1 MARGKYILI
10 RVSEDE
16 HAAIAAKAQEA
27 DMSISGLMRDHLGKL
42 WVRHRTDEAR
52 RHQMLNRINANL
64 NMIARWVNTHKSA
77 ADAMPVCRR
86 LAHVEGQI
94 ARLIE
99 RLDRG

>member
-1 MARGKYILI
+1 MARGKYLMI

-16 HAAIAAKAQEA
+16 HAAILAKAQEA
-27 DMSISGLMRDHLGKL
+27 DMSISSLMRDHLGKL
-42 WVRHRTDEAR
+42 WVRHRSDEAK

-64 NMIARWVNTHKSA
+64 NMIARWANTHKSA
-77 ADAMPVCRR
+77 ADAIPVCRR

-94 ARLIE
+94 ARLLE

>member
-16 HAAIAAKAQEA
+16 HATSAAKAREA
-27 DMSISGLMRDHLGKL
+27 DMSVSALMRDHLDKL
-42 WVRHRTDEAR
+42 WIRHRSDEGR
-52 RHQMLNRINANL
+52 RNQMLNRINANL
-64 NMIARWVNTHKSA
+64 NMIARWANTHKSA